1 MADAPPPA
9 DEPRSLFD
17 RLGAALP
24 VALTALSHRVRRH
37 EHRGAEPGDVLAEHS
52 GTRPGEGERPVEPGR
67 VQAGPG
73 ASVRDDGRD
82 AAGGRRVQACGRTPE
97 DAHPGVRPPGRGV
110 GEREGRPAGGGT
122 RACGRCWSPSTPGTR
137 TREVLPLARKVDPAG
152 LNAEIAA
159 GLRNVTEAEKE
170 FNAELAAVKGQATTA
185 ANDTKASAAALR
197 YDVDSRRYRAE
208 ATANQWV
215 GFLYEVRVKT
225 STAASD
231 RHRHR
236 SENFF
241 IAMLAAQGGGGRV
254 VAGAGPQAAERAV
267 AAGRHRRAG
276 GRRVRRV
283 RVPDHV
289 TPRRGLPL
297 PGKTS
302 AHLSPSGRGGNPTP
316 DSPPG
321 TSPRRETSPPVV
333 PVTAGAQTSP
343 SGPPAADPRKWTA
356 GGA

>member
-24 VALTALSHRVRRH
+24 VALTALSTVFAGMSTGELSRAMYWRSTAAQDQSKANDQWSLAGFKRDRALVCETTAETLRAVGGYKPVAEPPKTPTLEFVRRVG
-37 EHRGAEPGDVLAEHS
+37 EWTTGKSEPPTA
-52 GTRPGEGERPVEPGR
+52 
-67 VQAGPG
+67 
-73 ASVRDDGRD
+73 D
-82 AAGGRRVQACGRTPE
+82 A
-97 DAHPGVRPPGRGV
+97 GVRAV
-110 GEREGRPAGGGT
+110 LVAVHAGD
-122 RACGRCWSPSTPGTR
+122 ADA
-137 TREVLPLARKVDPAG
+137 EVLPLARKVDPAS

-170 FNAELAAVKGQATTA
+170 FDAELAAVKGQATTA

-241 IAMLAAQGGGGRV
+241 IAMLAAQVGAVGSSLALARKRRNV
-254 VAGAGPQAAERAV
+254 LWLLAG
-267 AAGRHRRAG
+267 
-276 GRRVRRV
+276 
-283 RVPDHV
+283 
-289 TPRRGLPL
+289 
-297 PGKTS
+297 
-302 AHLSPSGRGGNPTP
+302 
-316 DSPPG
+316 
-321 TSPRRETSPPVV
+321 
-333 PVTAGAQTSP
+333 TAGLVAV
-343 SGPPAADPRKWTA
+343 GF
-356 GGA
+356 GGFVYLTM

>member
-24 VALTALSHRVRRH
+24 VALTALSTVFAGMSTGELSRAMYWRSTAAQDQAKANDQWSLAGFKRDRALVCETTAETLRAVGGYKPVAEPPKTPTPEFVRRVG
-37 EHRGAEPGDVLAEHS
+37 EWARGKGDPPA
-52 GTRPGEGERPVEPGR
+52 
-67 VQAGPG
+67 A
-73 ASVRDDGRD
+73 D
-82 AAGGRRVQACGRTPE
+82 A
-97 DAHPGVRPPGRGV
+97 GVRAV
-110 GEREGRPAGGGT
+110 LVAVHAGD
-122 RACGRCWSPSTPGTR
+122 ADA
-137 TREVLPLARKVDPAG
+137 EVLPLARKVDPAG

-170 FNAELAAVKGQATTA
+170 FDAELAAVKGQATTA

-241 IAMLAAQGGGGRV
+241 IAMLAAQVGAVGSSLALARKRRNV
-254 VAGAGPQAAERAV
+254 LWLLAG
-267 AAGRHRRAG
+267 
-276 GRRVRRV
+276 
-283 RVPDHV
+283 
-289 TPRRGLPL
+289 
-297 PGKTS
+297 
-302 AHLSPSGRGGNPTP
+302 
-316 DSPPG
+316 
-321 TSPRRETSPPVV
+321 
-333 PVTAGAQTSP
+333 TAGLVAV
-343 SGPPAADPRKWTA
+343 GF
-356 GGA
+356 GGFVYLTM